1 MKRKILIAILLV
13 FLTVGAFPAGAHA
26 SGTNT
31 DQGVLD
37 QIKQQLSGVF
47 DDMDKETA
55 EQVFDFLKDQAA
67 DGNLS
72 SGDGIRQA
80 ISEGEE
86 KFGVEIG
93 EADAKA
99 LVNTMEKLEDMG
111 FSAEYVVEKAGS
123 LYEEYGTDFVDH
135 ADELVKG
142 AVKNA
147 ASNTVGSFWQNLK
160 NSIKNFFKNLF

>member
-1 MKRKILIAILLV
+1 MKRKIIIAVLIV
-13 FLTVGAFPAGAHA
+13 FLTAGMISTGAYA
-26 SGTNT
+26 SEASE

-37 QIKQQLSGVF
+37 QIKQQLSGIF
-47 DDMDKETA
+47 DDMDQETA
-55 EQVFDFLKDQAA
+55 DQVFDFLKGQAA

-72 SGDGIRQA
+72 SGEGIQKA
-80 ISEGEE
+80 IDEGQE
-86 KFGVEIG
+86 KFGVTIG

-111 FSAEYVVEKAGS
+111 FSAEYVVEKAES
-123 LYEEYGTDFVDH
+123 LYDDYGADFVDH

-147 ASNTVGSFWQNLK
+147 ASNTVNSFWQNLK
-160 NSIKNFFKNLF
+160 NSIKNFFANLF

>member
-1 MKRKILIAILLV
+1 MKRKITIAVLFV
-13 FLTVGAFPAGAHA
+13 FLTAGMIPVGAYA
-26 SGTNT
+26 SETSE

-47 DDMDKETA
+47 EDMDQETA
-55 EQVFDFLKDQAA
+55 DEVFDFLKDQAA

-72 SGDGIRQA
+72 SGEGIQKA
-80 ISEGEE
+80 IDEGQE
-86 KFGVEIG
+86 KFGVTIE

-123 LYEEYGTDFVDH
+123 LYEEYGAEFVDH

-147 ASNTVGSFWQNLK
+147 ASNAVNSFWQNIK
-160 NSIKNFFKNLF
+160 NSIKNFFANLF

>member
-1 MKRKILIAILLV
+1 MKRKIIIAVLFV
-13 FLTVGAFPAGAHA
+13 FLTAGMIPAGAYA
-26 SGTNT
+26 SGTSE

-47 DDMDKETA
+47 EDMDQETA
-55 EQVFDFLKDQAA
+55 DEVFDFLKDQAA

-72 SGDGIRQA
+72 SGEGIQKA
-80 ISEGEE
+80 IDEGQK
-86 KFGVEIG
+86 KFGVTIE

-99 LVNTMEKLEDMG
+99 LVNTMEKLENMG

-123 LYEEYGTDFVDH
+123 LYEEYGADFVDH

-147 ASNTVGSFWQNLK
+147 ASNAASNFWQNLK

>member
-1 MKRKILIAILLV
+1 MKRKIIIAALFV
-13 FLTVGAFPAGAHA
+13 FLTAGIVPAGAYA
-26 SGTNT
+26 SGTNE

-47 DDMDKETA
+47 EDMDQETA
-55 EQVFDFLKDQAA
+55 GQVFDFLKDQAA

-72 SGDGIRQA
+72 SGEGIQKA
-80 ISEGEE
+80 IDEGQE
-86 KFGVEIG
+86 KFGVTID
-93 EADAKA
+93 EADAEK

-123 LYEEYGTDFVDH
+123 LYEEYGADFVDH

-147 ASNTVGSFWQNLK
+147 ASNAASSFWQNLK
-160 NSIKNFFKNLF
+160 NSVKNFFKNMF

>member
-1 MKRKILIAILLV
+1 MKRKIIIAVLFV
-13 FLTVGAFPAGAHA
+13 FLTAGMIPAGVYA
-26 SGTNT
+26 SGTSE

-47 DDMDKETA
+47 EDMDQETA
-55 EQVFDFLKDQAA
+55 DQVFDFLKDQAA

-72 SGDGIRQA
+72 SGEGIQKA
-80 ISEGEE
+80 IDEGQE
-86 KFGVEIG
+86 KFGVTID
-93 EADAKA
+93 EADAEK

-123 LYEEYGTDFVDH
+123 LYEEYGADFVDH
-135 ADELVKG
+135 ADELVKD

-147 ASNTVGSFWQNLK
+147 ASNAASSFWQNLK
-160 NSIKNFFKNLF
+160 KSVKNFFKNLF

>member
-1 MKRKILIAILLV
+1 MKRKIIIAVLII
-13 FLTVGAFPAGAHA
+13 FLTAGMIPTGVYA
-26 SGTNT
+26 SETSE

-37 QIKQQLSGVF
+37 QIKQQLSGIF
-47 DDMDKETA
+47 EDMDQETA
-55 EQVFDFLKDQAA
+55 DQVFDFLKDQAA

-72 SGDGIRQA
+72 SGEGIQKA
-80 ISEGEE
+80 IDEGQE
-86 KFGVEIG
+86 KFGVTIG

-111 FSAEYVVEKAGS
+111 FSAEYVVEKAES
-123 LYEEYGTDFVDH
+123 LYDDYGADFVDH

-147 ASNTVGSFWQNLK
+147 ASNAVNSFWQNLK
-160 NSIKNFFKNLF
+160 NAIKNFFANLF

>member
-1 MKRKILIAILLV
+1 MKRKIIIAVLIV
-13 FLTVGAFPAGAHA
+13 FLIIGLIPAGAYA
-26 SGTNT
+26 SESNA
-31 DQGVLD
+31 DQGVID
-37 QIKQQLSGVF
+37 QIKKQLADAF

-55 EQVFDFLKDQAA
+55 EQVFDFLKGQAA

-72 SGDGIRQA
+72 SGEGIQKA
-80 ISEGEE
+80 IDEGQD
-86 KFGVEIG
+86 KFGVTID

-99 LVNTMEKLEDMG
+99 LVSTMEKLENMG

-123 LYEEYGTDFVDH
+123 LYENYGADFVDH

-147 ASNTVGSFWQNLK
+147 ASNAVSSFWQNLK
-160 NSIKNFFKNLF
+160 NSIKSFFANLF

>member
-1 MKRKILIAILLV
+1 MKRKIIIAALIV
-13 FLTVGAFPAGAHA
+13 FLTAGMIPAGVYA
-26 SGTNT
+26 SGTSE

-47 DDMDKETA
+47 EDMDQETA
-55 EQVFDFLKDQAA
+55 GQVFDFLKDQAA

-72 SGDGIRQA
+72 SGEGIQKA
-80 ISEGEE
+80 IDEGQE
-86 KFGVEIG
+86 KFGVTIE
-93 EADAKA
+93 EADAEK

-123 LYEEYGTDFVDH
+123 LYEEYGADFVDH

-147 ASNTVGSFWQNLK
+147 ASNAANNFWQNLK
-160 NSIKNFFKNLF
+160 NSVKNFFKNLF

>member
-1 MKRKILIAILLV
+1 MKRKIIIAVLFV
-13 FLTVGAFPAGAHA
+13 FLTAGLVPAGAYA
-26 SGTNT
+26 SEKNEN
-31 DQGVLD
+31 QGVLD
-37 QIKQQLSGVF
+37 QIKQQLSGAF
-47 DDMDKETA
+47 ENLDQETA
-55 EQVFDFLKDQAA
+55 DQVFDFLKEQAE

-72 SGDGIRQA
+72 SKEGIQKA
-80 ISEGEE
+80 IDEGEE
-86 KFGVEIG
+86 KFDVTIE

-123 LYEEYGTDFVDH
+123 LYEEYGADFVDH

-147 ASNTVGSFWQNLK
+147 ASNVANSFWQNLK
-160 NSIKNFFKNLF
+160 NSIKSFFSNLF